1 MVALSFAN
9 LRLVL
14 SWSRATISLA
24 GWPCPNDGRDSPAR
38 MLREVDFHGGKE
50 RPMVTIKDI
59 AKVVGVSASTV
70 SRALSG
76 SSLVNE
82 DTKRRILKA
91 ARRLGYERN
100 ELARA
105 LVKGAS
111 GAIGL
116 VVPDITNPFFSDIVR
131 GVSEIAERSG
141 YGVILCN
148 TDDRADRELSYIRLM
163 RRKRVDGLVVCSA
176 RLDAPLDHDLAA
188 AGTPFILVSRLS
200 ADPDIPYVMTDDRAG
215 ARLAVEHLVALGH
228 RKVGFIGGPESV
240 QASRDRMSEY
250 LEVLKEHSIAERG
263 EWRCYAGFTQG
274 AGREAG
280 RRMLS
285 LAERPSAIFAAND
298 VTALGV
304 LEIAEGLGLRIPK
317 DVSLVGYDDI
327 TYASLPRIQLT
338 TVAQQAVEMGQ
349 IAADWLFTA
358 IDGDN
363 TPRLQRTLAPRLIVR
378 STTGPAS

>member
-1 MVALSFAN
+1 
-9 LRLVL
+9 
-14 SWSRATISLA
+14 
-24 GWPCPNDGRDSPAR
+24 
-38 MLREVDFHGGKE
+38 
-50 RPMVTIKDI
+50 MVTIKDI